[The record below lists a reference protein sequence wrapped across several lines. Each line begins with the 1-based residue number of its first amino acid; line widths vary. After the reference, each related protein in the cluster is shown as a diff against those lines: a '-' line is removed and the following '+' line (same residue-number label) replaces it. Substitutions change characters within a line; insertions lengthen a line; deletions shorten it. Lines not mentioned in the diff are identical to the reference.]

1 MELQFRHSGCGNKEN
16 LNNILILS
24 KEWEARQIRDLAQS
38 SVYSMRVLGSKT
50 HNLPYNYFRFWMES
64 KKSLDH
70 RQIRQIGHCL
80 SLEEYSEE
88 KCLPHSFLRHLILA
102 TLGDRILIY
111 MDPSPD
117 LFMSNMLYH
126 WSHRE
131 VVLCQ

>member
-1 MELQFRHSGCGNKEN
+1 
-16 LNNILILS
+16 
-24 KEWEARQIRDLAQS
+24 
-38 SVYSMRVLGSKT
+38 
-50 HNLPYNYFRFWMES
+50 MES

-70 RQIRQIGHCL
+70 RQIRHCL

-117 LFMSNMLYH
+117 LFMSNVLYR